1 MQPDPDSYRGCNLNT
16 MSQEIEERI
25 ERIPLLRNFAH
36 YLKGV
41 RLNWRL
47 TSL

>member
-1 MQPDPDSYRGCNLNT
+1 MNLIPIVIGCNLNT

-36 YLKGV
+36 YLKG
-41 RLNWRL
+41 
-47 TSL
+47 

>member
-25 ERIPLLRNFAH
+25 ERILLRNFAH
-36 YLKGV
+36 YLKG
-41 RLNWRL
+41 LD
-47 TSL
+47 

>member
-1 MQPDPDSYRGCNLNT
+1 MQPDPDSYQGNLNT

-36 YLKGV
+36 YLKG
-41 RLNWRL
+41 
-47 TSL
+47 

>member
-25 ERIPLLRNFAH
+25 ERTAAA
-36 YLKGV
+36 
-41 RLNWRL
+41 
-47 TSL
+47 

>member
-25 ERIPLLRNFAH
+25 ERIPAA
-36 YLKGV
+36 
-41 RLNWRL
+41 
-47 TSL
+47 

>member
-25 ERIPLLRNFAH
+25 ERTRCCVILPII
-36 YLKGV
+36 
-41 RLNWRL
+41 
-47 TSL
+47 